1 MTTADDDRLA
11 LEERLAAEPLDRED
25 LALLNSLR
33 AYYDEHDPVPDGL
46 VERIQ
51 FELTLDALQAEVAT
65 LTQLDLSS
73 AGARS
78 ASTESVRTI
87 TFTSESMTTMVTI
100 TPDGEGSVR
109 IDGWAAPG
117 AGIRV
122 EILLAD
128 GVRETYRRR
137 RRPLRVRAGAD
148 RAGQVRAAPGRR
160 RVDDGGQPDDGA
172 VMCSRSISHPLAE
185 TNAWIGFSLSP
196 QVATHADWAEPIHT

>member
-11 LEERLAAEPLDRED
+11 LEERLAAESLDAD
-25 LALLNSLR
+25 DFALLNSLR

-46 VERIQ
+46 VGRIQ
-51 FELTLDALQAEVAT
+51 FELTLDALEAEVAT
-65 LTQLDLSS
+65 LTQLDL
-73 AGARS
+73 AGAGTRS
-78 ASTESVRTI
+78 AAMESVRTI

-128 GVRETYRRR
+128 GTRETF
-137 RRPLRVRAGAD
+137 AD
-148 RAGQVRAAPGRR
+148 
-160 RVDDGGQPDDGA
+160 DDGRFVFEQVPTGLVKFVLHPADGESTT
-172 VMCSRSISHPLAE
+172 VV
-185 TNAWIGFSLSP
+185 SP
-196 QVATHADWAEPIHT
+196 TMEL

>member
-1 MTTADDDRLA
+1 MTTDDELFA
-11 LEERLAAEPLDRED
+11 LEERLASEPLDRED

-122 EILLAD
+122 EVLLAD
-128 GVRETYRRR
+128 GVRETY
-137 RRPLRVRAGAD
+137 AD
-148 RAGQVRAAPGRR
+148 
-160 RVDDGGQPDDGA
+160 DDGRFVFEQVPTGLAKFALHPADGESTT
-172 VMCSRSISHPLAE
+172 VV
-185 TNAWIGFSLSP
+185 SP
-196 QVATHADWAEPIHT
+196 TMEL

>member
-11 LEERLAAEPLDRED
+11 LEERLAAESLDAD
-25 LALLNSLR
+25 DFALLNSLR

-51 FELTLDALQAEVAT
+51 FELTLDALQTEVAT
-65 LTQLDLSS
+65 LTQLDLAS
-73 AGARS
+73 AGTRS

-122 EILLAD
+122 EILLTD
-128 GVRETYRRR
+128 GTRETY
-137 RRPLRVRAGAD
+137 AD
-148 RAGQVRAAPGRR
+148 
-160 RVDDGGQPDDGA
+160 DDGRFVFEQVPTGLVKFALHPADGESTT
-172 VMCSRSISHPLAE
+172 VV
-185 TNAWIGFSLSP
+185 SP
-196 QVATHADWAEPIHT
+196 TMEL

>member
-11 LEERLAAEPLDRED
+11 LEEQLAAEPLTNED

-51 FELTLDALQAEVAT
+51 FELTLDALNAEVAT
-65 LTQLDLSS
+65 LTQLDL
-73 AGARS
+73 AGAGTRG
-78 ASTESVRTI
+78 AATESVRTI

-122 EILLAD
+122 EILLTD
-128 GVRETYRRR
+128 GTRETY
-137 RRPLRVRAGAD
+137 AD
-148 RAGQVRAAPGRR
+148 
-160 RVDDGGQPDDGA
+160 DDGRFVFEQVPTGLAKFALHPADGSTT
-172 VMCSRSISHPLAE
+172 VV
-185 TNAWIGFSLSP
+185 SP
-196 QVATHADWAEPIHT
+196 TMEL